1 MQTSD
6 EFQEIHGVEFE
17 LLVEAAFRIKG
28 FSLEIGGYLVER
40 PFDQFDKFILS
51 HSISGF

>member
-1 MQTSD
+1 MQAGD

-28 FSLEIGGYLVER
+28 FSLEIGGYLVEC

-51 HSISGF
+51 YSISGF